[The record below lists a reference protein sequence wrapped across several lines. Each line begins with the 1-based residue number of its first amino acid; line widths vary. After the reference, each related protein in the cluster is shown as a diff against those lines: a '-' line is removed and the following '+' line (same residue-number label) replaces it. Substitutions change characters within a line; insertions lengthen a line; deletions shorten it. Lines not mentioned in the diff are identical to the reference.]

1 MRRPLFAFLPAV
13 LLAACAAGTLPPAN
27 PSRVTLLSD
36 TLAVHFFDGSVC
48 RADIRPA
55 ASGRSA
61 DCPQAMDYAVVV
73 HHPAL
78 AANTPLAPLFEPY
91 ATITLDRPADG
102 RHWGWQTPQPGEGT
116 HRSTPTSAIHYF

>member
-13 LLAACAAGTLPPAN
+13 LLAACAAGPLPPAN

-48 RADIRPA
+48 RADIRQA
-55 ASGRSA
+55 ASGRFA

-73 HHPAL
+73 HHPSL

-102 RHWGWQTPQPGEGT
+102 RHWVWQTPQPGESSDN
-116 HRSTPTSAIHYF
+116 RSHTSTIHYF

>member
-48 RADIRPA
+48 RADIRQA
-55 ASGRSA
+55 ASGRFA
-61 DCPQAMDYAVVV
+61 DYLKVG
-73 HHPAL
+73 
-78 AANTPLAPLFEPY
+78 APLNLILAVT
-91 ATITLDRPADG
+91 ATFIIPLFWPLQG
-102 RHWGWQTPQPGEGT
+102 
-116 HRSTPTSAIHYF
+116 